1 MGFVGVNPPPPTH
14 THTLPFIKKRREN
27 ANNNI
32 KFNTQTK
39 FDKKISFKL
48 SAWAS

>member
-1 MGFVGVNPPPPTH
+1 MGFVGVNPPTH
-14 THTLPFIKKRREN
+14 THASFHKKKGEN

-32 KFNTQTK
+32 NTQTK
-39 FDKKISFKL
+39 FDKKISFEL